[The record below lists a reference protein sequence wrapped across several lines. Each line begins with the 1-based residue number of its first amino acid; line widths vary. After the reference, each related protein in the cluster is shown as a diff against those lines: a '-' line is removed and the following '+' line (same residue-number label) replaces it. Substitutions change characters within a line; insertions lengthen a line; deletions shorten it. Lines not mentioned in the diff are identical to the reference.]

1 MTSRILAAVN
11 VYPLK
16 TMYQPS
22 YMNNT
27 NLCEMSS
34 REIVFKKKN
43 KKTKKQKEQTGIS
56 RNCPR

>member
-1 MTSRILAAVN
+1 MTSRTLAAVN

-16 TMYQPS
+16 TTYQPS

-27 NLCEMSS
+27 NLSEMSS
-34 REIVFKKKN
+34 REIVFKKN
-43 KKTKKQKEQTGIS
+43 THTEREQTGIS